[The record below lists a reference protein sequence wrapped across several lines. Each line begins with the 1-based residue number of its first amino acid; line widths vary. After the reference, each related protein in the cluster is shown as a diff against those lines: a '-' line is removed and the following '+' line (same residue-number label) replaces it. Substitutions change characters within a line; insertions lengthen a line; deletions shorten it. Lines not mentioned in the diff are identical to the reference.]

1 MHAKASVLWIIHL
14 QARHFAQG
22 KMCVEKG
29 TSSMCI
35 PAFQLMYNQICSTAV
50 HMVSIT
56 GLPAMLETSDGGKG
70 KRKYTETEDKEKV
83 EQDKPKKQRVKAEKV
98 EAPWNSLLK
107 AKLEQPLKTA
117 GNPSLKEIA
126 RYCNLLRD
134 DTIIPDTKKDDC
146 RQWMLF
152 GKCRYGK
159 KCRFNH
165 NTATE
170 AQANAVLQK
179 LERFIAEPDG
189 LSQGERK

>member
-1 MHAKASVLWIIHL
+1 
-14 QARHFAQG
+14 
-22 KMCVEKG
+22 MCADKG
-29 TSSMCI
+29 QSSMCL

-56 GLPAMLETSDGGKG
+56 GLPALLEAPDHNRG
-70 KRKYTETEDKEKV
+70 KRKQREIDDRDEGEQEKLKQQKVKQEKEKV
-83 EQDKPKKQRVKAEKV
+83 ET
-98 EAPWNSLLK
+98 PWNSLLK

-152 GKCRYGK
+152 GRCRFGK
-159 KCRFNH
+159 RCRFNH
-165 NTATE
+165 TTASD
-170 AQANAVLQK
+170 AQANAVVQK

-189 LSQGERK
+189 LAQGEHK